1 MGAEGKHLPP
11 EKSFT
16 VDVEDVHTGSRS
28 ALGNGSDSDNST
40 LHSTW
45 SLLLICAQIE
55 SKLHVLCTVV
65 WGGYSYYIRQHFLTR
80 RRFLP
85 SGN

>member
-1 MGAEGKHLPP
+1 MEVRMMGAEGKHLPP

-40 LHSTW
+40 IHSTGV
-45 SLLLICAQIE
+45 C
-55 SKLHVLCTVV
+55 
-65 WGGYSYYIRQHFLTR
+65 F
-80 RRFLP
+80 
-85 SGN
+85 